1 MDGES
6 TRKDNLNKGSF
17 GEGKPSRNQVQEKLP
32 RIYESDLVK
41 IPSNF
46 QESIPAVRLGHQLSH
61 KAFIL

>member
-1 MDGES
+1 MHYFADICVSHVCEGES

-41 IPSNF
+41 SPTNGNK
-46 QESIPAVRLGHQLSH
+46 EEL
-61 KAFIL
+61 